1 MKPSKQAGD
10 SGSAQRKSDE
20 ELVGHALDCARRA
33 GADAADVLL
42 IRGRSMES
50 RLRGD
55 TIDFVKQAQ
64 EQVLGIRALRSR
76 EGGMSSAVT
85 STSDLA
91 PEAIE
96 AMAAD
101 AVSLAR
107 ATAPDP
113 AAGLPEGAF
122 ATDLPD
128 LALHD
133 PGDRNVHIEARID
146 DARIAEAAARDTDPR
161 IVNSEGSQ
169 ASSSFSTVTFGNSAD
184 FVGQYES
191 AYHALFSEPIASDAS
206 GMQRDYW
213 MSVGRR
219 LSDLEAPDAVGRK
232 AAERALRRLGARRIP
247 TCEAPIIFEPRPA
260 ASLLGQLLSLVSG
273 YAVYRESSFLA
284 DRLGEVIASPGF
296 TLIDDG
302 RLPGGLGS
310 KPFDG
315 EGLPTRRNVIV
326 DEGRL
331 ATWILDSY
339 SARKLGFE
347 STGNASRGPGGPPSV
362 GATNLWLEPGD
373 TSLDDI
379 IASTDRGLLVTEL
392 IGMGFNPVTGD
403 YSRGASGLWI
413 EKGQI
418 SHPVEEITIAGN
430 FADML
435 KAVDVIGSELQ
446 WLGSVAAP
454 PLRIASMTIAGE

>member
-1 MKPSKQAGD
+1 MTEAEMTQAD
-10 SGSAQRKSDE
+10 KSDE
-20 ELVGHALDCARRA
+20 DLVAHALDCARRA
-33 GADAADVLL
+33 GADAADALL

-50 RLRGD
+50 RVRGEV
-55 TIDFVKQAQ
+55 IDFVKQAQ

-85 STSDLA
+85 STCDLA

-101 AVSLAR
+101 AVTLAK
-107 ATAPDP
+107 ATAADP
-113 AAGLPEGAF
+113 AAGLPDGGF
-122 ATDLPD
+122 ATQLPE
-128 LALHD
+128 LRLVD
-133 PGDRNVHIEARID
+133 PDDRTVSIEARID
-146 DARIAEAAARDTDPR
+146 DARRCESAARGADAR

-169 ASSSFSTVTFGNSAD
+169 ASSSFSTVAYGNSAG
-184 FVGQYES
+184 FLGQYES
-191 AYHALFSEPIASDAS
+191 AYHSLFSEPIASDAS

-213 MSVGRR
+213 MTVGRH
-219 LSDLEAPDAVGRK
+219 LSSLEAPEAVGRQ
-232 AAERALRRLGARRIP
+232 AAERSLRRLAARRVP
-247 TCEAPIIFEPRPA
+247 TCEAPVLFEPRPA

-273 YAVYRESSFLA
+273 YAVYREASFLA

-296 TLIDDG
+296 TLVDDG
-302 RLPGGLGS
+302 QRPGGLGS

-326 DEGRL
+326 DDGRL
-331 ATWILDSY
+331 ATWLLDSY
-339 SARKLGFE
+339 SGRKLGFA
-347 STGNASRGPGGPPSV
+347 STGSASRGPGSTPGV

-373 TSLDDI
+373 VSLAEM
-379 IASTDRGLLVTEL
+379 IAATDRGLLVTEL

-403 YSRGASGLWI
+403 YSRGAAGLWI
-413 EKGQI
+413 EKGKIQY
-418 SHPVEEITIAGN
+418 PVEEITIAGN
-430 FADML
+430 FGDML
-435 KAVDVIGSELQ
+435 KAVDMIGSELL

>member
-1 MKPSKQAGD
+1 MKPSRRAGTALTA
-10 SGSAQRKSDE
+10 GGKSDE
-20 ELVGHALDCARRA
+20 ELVAHALDCAHRA

-50 RLRGD
+50 RVRAE

-85 STSDLA
+85 STCDLA

-113 AAGLPEGAF
+113 AAGLPEGSF
-122 ATDLPD
+122 ATDLPE
-128 LALHD
+128 LELVD
-133 PGDRNVHIEARID
+133 PDDRNVHIEARID
-146 DARIAEAAARDTDPR
+146 DARRAEAAARDTDSR
-161 IVNSEGSQ
+161 ITNSEGSQ
-169 ASSSFSTVTFGNSAD
+169 ASTSFSTVVLGNSEG
-184 FVGQYES
+184 FLGQYES
-191 AYHALFSEPIASDAS
+191 AYHSLYAEPIASDAK

-219 LSDLEAPDAVGRK
+219 LSGLEAPEAVGRQ

-247 TCEAPIIFEPRPA
+247 TCEAPVIFEPRPA

-273 YAVYRESSFLA
+273 YAVYREASFLA
-284 DRLGEVIASPGF
+284 DRLGEEIASPGF

-326 DEGRL
+326 DQGRL
-331 ATWILDSY
+331 ATWLLDSY

-347 STGNASRGPGGPPSV
+347 STGNASRGPGGPPGV
-362 GATNLWLEPGD
+362 GATNLWLEPGEA
-373 TSLDDI
+373 SLEEI
-379 IASTDRGLLVTEL
+379 IAATDRGLLVTEL

-403 YSRGASGLWI
+403 YSRGATGLWI

-435 KAVDVIGSELQ
+435 KAVDMIGCELL